1 MKWSAGFSHEEEY
14 FCSHV
19 IEMVCSLY
27 FFFFCHFFISK
38 KWCAVE
44 REVCGSNGLVGD
56 DV

>member
-1 MKWSAGFSHEEEY
+1 MKWSAGFSHEGKY